1 MPSVRISRQEEV
13 KEDSDDDV
21 ISSIKSKKGSTDI
34 KSLKIISEAK
44 KYLENSEGE
53 AFYWRKIK
61 ANRLVPEVR
70 EQSALVWLDNKLYLY
85 GGLSNDW
92 LDDFF
97 WWDTNKWRW
106 DKWSTY
112 CDDWIVEARFAHS
125 AVVYKDQIAIYGGLK

>member
-70 EQSALVWLDNKLYLY
+70 EQSALV
-85 GGLSNDW
+85 
-92 LDDFF
+92 
-97 WWDTNKWRW
+97 
-106 DKWSTY
+106 
-112 CDDWIVEARFAHS
+112 
-125 AVVYKDQIAIYGGLK
+125 